1 MTLFGWICKKNGDAI
16 FHRIIVKK
24 LSIKMKFCRR
34 GRIHLATNFFDLN
47 FLPTPNKIILS
58 FPMSTSWREGMHEVK
73 VFSIQDW
80 IISSTVLR
88 PKSLF
93 SPTTVMSD
101 LEIGFSKNLP
111 KCIMTSSD
119 NNNWKNS
126 LKYLLTYHPKGTVIY
141 K

>member
-1 MTLFGWICKKNGDAI
+1 
-16 FHRIIVKK
+16 
-24 LSIKMKFCRR
+24 MKFCRR

-58 FPMSTSWREGMHEVK
+58 FPMSTSWREGMHELK

-119 NNNWKNS
+119 NNYWRNS
-126 LKYLLTYHPKGTVIY
+126 LKYLLYLPSKRNCNLKITEKWPQNGFSFNRNGNAARKSIN
-141 K
+141 